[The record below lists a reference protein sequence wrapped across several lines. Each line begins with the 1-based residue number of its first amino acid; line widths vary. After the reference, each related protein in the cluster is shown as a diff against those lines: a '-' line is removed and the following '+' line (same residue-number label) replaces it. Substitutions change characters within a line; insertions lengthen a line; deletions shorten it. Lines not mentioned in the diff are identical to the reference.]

1 MRKINKKIEFKI
13 AADGSSASGKT
24 TGGKLIA
31 KKLKMKFLSSGALYR
46 FCALKTLENKNTYNV
61 KFINKIANSI
71 TLKKLQNKKLYSPE
85 VAKLSSI
92 IAKKPYVRKALK
104 GFQKNFIKKSKLV
117 VVEGRDIGSKI
128 MPNADLKLFF
138 TCSTKEKAKRRL
150 KEFKSLNKKITLKQV
165 EKALIQRDKEDTK
178 RKISPLIMTKNA
190 VLVDTTKLTIKQM
203 EAKLTNLVKNS
214 IKKNMEI
221 YKDLSSPASQQ
232 FEKLLNSQ
240 LSKNKIEEGKIIEG
254 KITKITDKYVF
265 LFIPG
270 LKSEPVIDINEMKM
284 IGMQDKVVEGAEV
297 SVLLEKIEDKN
308 GDVVVSAQKAQKIKG
323 WYELEKAYEDNQ
335 SINGK
340 ITSKCKGG
348 VIVEHIETGS
358 LMFCPGS
365 QISDKPMK
373 SVDHLIGVEQKF
385 AIIKLDKVRGN
396 ACVSRRQIVSSHK
409 KEDKAK
415 IIEKFKVGD
424 IIKDAVVKGYSSFGC
439 FFEVNNEIDVLVHL
453 QEISYS
459 RVNHPDEIFNIG
471 EKHDL
476 KVISIDME
484 KLQIGCSIKQLS
496 PDPFEHISNYEIGKP
511 YKVKVV
517 KITDYGCFCELEPG
531 LSTLLHSSE
540 ISWTKKNISPKKLFK
555 VGDQIDCVIT
565 EIDKDKRRVAIS
577 HRLTNENP
585 YTTLENKYPVGSDI
599 DGVVTSANEYAL
611 YVKLGDFDIDGFLHS
626 NDLSYSGK
634 PEDELKKH
642 KKGEKL
648 KVRVLEI
655 KKEEQKV
662 RVGLKQLEKDPFDFF
677 KGKKVNDIITVQVVS
692 SDSKGLMVKPEGCD
706 LEFLI
711 KKSQIAVSAADAR
724 PSRFVGGE
732 RIDSAIAEINFD
744 KRKVNLSIK
753 LLEELQNKE
762 AVDKFSSPL
771 SGKNLPFSSLSEKL
785 DDKKKKE
792 TE

>member
-1 MRKINKKIEFKI
+1 
-13 AADGSSASGKT
+13 
-24 TGGKLIA
+24 
-31 KKLKMKFLSSGALYR
+31 
-46 FCALKTLENKNTYNV
+46 
-61 KFINKIANSI
+61 
-71 TLKKLQNKKLYSPE
+71 
-85 VAKLSSI
+85 
-92 IAKKPYVRKALK
+92 
-104 GFQKNFIKKSKLV
+104 
-117 VVEGRDIGSKI
+117 
-128 MPNADLKLFF
+128 
-138 TCSTKEKAKRRL
+138 
-150 KEFKSLNKKITLKQV
+150 
-165 EKALIQRDKEDTK
+165 
-178 RKISPLIMTKNA
+178 
-190 VLVDTTKLTIKQM
+190 
-203 EAKLTNLVKNS
+203 
-214 IKKNMEI
+214 MEI

-284 IGMQDKVVEGAEV
+284 IGMQDKVVEGATV

-373 SVDHLIGVEQKF
+373 SIDHLIGVEQKF

-642 KKGEKL
+642 KKGEKI

-732 RIDSAIAEINFD
+732 RIDSAISEINFD

>member
-1 MRKINKKIEFKI
+1 
-13 AADGSSASGKT
+13 
-24 TGGKLIA
+24 
-31 KKLKMKFLSSGALYR
+31 
-46 FCALKTLENKNTYNV
+46 
-61 KFINKIANSI
+61 
-71 TLKKLQNKKLYSPE
+71 
-85 VAKLSSI
+85 
-92 IAKKPYVRKALK
+92 
-104 GFQKNFIKKSKLV
+104 
-117 VVEGRDIGSKI
+117 
-128 MPNADLKLFF
+128 
-138 TCSTKEKAKRRL
+138 
-150 KEFKSLNKKITLKQV
+150 
-165 EKALIQRDKEDTK
+165 
-178 RKISPLIMTKNA
+178 
-190 VLVDTTKLTIKQM
+190 
-203 EAKLTNLVKNS
+203 
-214 IKKNMEI
+214 MEI

-284 IGMQDKVVEGAEV
+284 IGMQDKVVEGAKI

-373 SVDHLIGVEQKF
+373 SIDHLIGVEQKF

-471 EKHDL
+471 EKHNL

-496 PDPFEHISNYEIGKP
+496 PDPFEHISNYETGKP

-577 HRLTNENP
+577 HRLINENP
-585 YTTLENKYPVGSDI
+585 YTTLENRYPVGSDI
-599 DGVVTSANEYAL
+599 DGVVTSINEYAL

-648 KVRVLEI
+648 KVRILEI

-692 SDSKGLMVKPEGCD
+692 SDNKGLMVKPEGCD